1 MMNIIITPRE
11 LGQNRIQLDVG
22 LEIAVGF
29 HYANC
34 LEILFQLVKVAPP
47 LDSRHCVGTATFP
60 STEPPTVSTQTH
72 LATQLFV
79 NLS

>member
-34 LEILFQLVKVAPP
+34 LENSLSACESCAA
-47 LDSRHCVGTATFP
+47 SRHCVGTATFP